1 MKQAEVTPRADETA
15 LLRFPAEL
23 VKLRRS
29 RNLSQKALALTLR
42 MDQSQ
47 LSGLERGTRPPPSQG
62 TLDSIGTALS
72 LGSSEQRQLEWSARH
87 DRCILLVA
95 DAAASTQE
103 TALVSQVLSAAL
115 LMNSRQMEGLS
126 EYLRSLQLA
135 AAQMNV
141 LTERVN

>member
-1 MKQAEVTPRADETA
+1 MKQAEVTIRANETA

-29 RNLSQKALALTLR
+29 RNLSQKALALTLQ

-47 LSGLERGTRPPPSQG
+47 LSGLERGTRPPPGQG
-62 TLDSIGTALS
+62 TLDSICTALT
-72 LGSSEQRQLEWSARH
+72 LCSSEQRQLEWSARH
-87 DRCILLVA
+87 DRCIRLVA

-103 TALVSQVLSAAL
+103 AALVSQVLSTAL